1 MSAVEVRVEVVA
13 RAPRDGTAAAADG
26 RLTEAAAVVLE
37 AAGVRLG
44 GREIWREV
52 NLSVAQGDFVAVL
65 GPNGAGKSTLVRVL
79 LGLVPLSTGAVRVLG
94 RAPGERNRG
103 IGYLPQRRSFD
114 RDLRIRARDIVRLG
128 ADGTRWGTPLP
139 LLDRLSPSG
148 AGRRLEQRV
157 DEVVELVGAGACVD
171 RPVGEL
177 SGGEQQRILIAQA
190 LVSRPRLLLLDE
202 PLDSLDMANQ
212 QAVSTLVQGVCREQ
226 GVTVL
231 LVAHDVNPILP
242 YLDRVLY
249 VAAGRA
255 LIGRPQEVVAT
266 ETLTRLYGAPVE
278 VLQTSD
284 GRLVVVGQPDAPS
297 ALRTR

>member
-1 MSAVEVRVEVVA
+1 VSAVELRAQAVRERRGGTGALGDVLPEVQ
-13 RAPRDGTAAAADG
+13 
-26 RLTEAAAVVLE
+26 AAVVLE

-44 GREIWREV
+44 GREIWQKV
-52 NLSVAQGDFVAVL
+52 TLSVAPGDFVAVL

-79 LGLVPLSTGAVRVLG
+79 LGLLPLSTGAVRVLG
-94 RAPGERNRG
+94 GAAGERNRC

-114 RDLRIRARDIVRLG
+114 RDLRIRARDVVRLG

-139 LLDRLSPSG
+139 LLDRLLPSG
-148 AGRRLEQRV
+148 AGRRLERRV
-157 DEVVELVGAGACVD
+157 DEVVALVGAAAYID
-171 RPVGEL
+171 RPIGEL

-212 QAVSTLVQGVCREQ
+212 QAVSALVQSVCREK

-255 LIGRPQEVVAT
+255 LIGRPEEVVAT
-266 ETLTRLYGAPVE
+266 DTLTRLYGAPVE
-278 VLQTSD
+278 VLHTGD
-284 GRLVVVGQPDAPS
+284 GRLVVVGQPDAPAS
-297 ALRTR
+297 HRAR